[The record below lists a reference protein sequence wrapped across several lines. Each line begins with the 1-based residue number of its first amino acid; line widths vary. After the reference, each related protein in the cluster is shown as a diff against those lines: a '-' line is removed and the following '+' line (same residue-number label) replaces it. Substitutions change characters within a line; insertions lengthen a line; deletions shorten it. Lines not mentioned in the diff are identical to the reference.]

1 MLYLKNDSLKNDS
14 EIIIFALIFGFL
26 ITAFLYA
33 SVGFGGGSTYN
44 ALLILAKT
52 DYQLIPKIA
61 LFCNLIVVTGG
72 TLRYHKNK
80 LIPWNLALPLVAIS
94 IPFAWLGGYTPIS
107 QFWFS
112 TVLGVAL
119 LCSGITMLLRHN
131 EVLETADWIQTKL
144 GYFSLSFVSGS
155 LGFLA
160 GLVGIGG
167 GIFFSPLLHLLK
179 TAPSKNIA
187 AFSSFFILVNSISGL
202 IGQLMKQDDMQV
214 LGQFVEYSW
223 LFLVVLVGGQFGSH
237 MGIKVFQPEIVR
249 RLTALLV
256 IYVGARLLL
265 MSIKIAG

>member
-1 MLYLKNDSLKNDS
+1 MLYFKNDGHKDNS
-14 EIIIFALIFGFL
+14 EIIIVALIFGFL

-44 ALLILAKT
+44 ALLILAET
-52 DYQLIPKIA
+52 DYQLVPKIA

-72 TLRYHKNK
+72 TLRYYKHR
-80 LIPWNLALPLVAIS
+80 LIPWNLALPLVVFS
-94 IPFAWLGGYTPIS
+94 IPFAWLGGYTSIS

-112 TVLGVAL
+112 IVLGIVLFCA
-119 LCSGITMLLRHN
+119 GITMLLRHI
-131 EVLETADWIQTKL
+131 EVLETADWLETKL
-144 GYFSLSFVSGS
+144 GYFSLSIVSGS

-202 IGQLMKQDDMQV
+202 IGQFMKQDDIQV
-214 LGQFVEYSW
+214 VGQFVEYSW
-223 LFLVVLVGGQFGSH
+223 LFLVVLVGGQLGSH
-237 MGIKVFQPEIVR
+237 MGIKVFRPEIVR
-249 RLTALLV
+249 RLTAVLI
-256 IYVGARLLL
+256 IYVGVRLIL
-265 MSIKIAG
+265 MAIKITG